1 MEPHPIETSARII
14 LLDIEG
20 TTSSVRFVYDEMFP
34 FVRRELAEF
43 LDHNAGKEAVVAA
56 AKQIALDGGK
66 SSLKELVGSDDLST
80 EAAQQKLT
88 TEVIRQMD
96 ADLKATG
103 LKDLQGQVWEAG
115 FRSGDLRAH
124 VYDEVPGCMRQWK
137 EAGKE
142 LRIYSSGSIQAQ
154 KLFFG
159 HTVAGNL
166 LPLLSGHYDTT
177 IGSKREAGSY
187 TKIVEDLGCRANEVI
202 FLSDIV
208 AELDAAKQAGLQTV
222 LVLRPGNAQ
231 QENPQQH
238 PSLQS
243 FAELAIGKPS
253 NS

>member
-1 MEPHPIETSARII
+1 MIEFNGRVI

-43 LDHNAGKEAVVAA
+43 LDHNHERVSVVAA
-56 AKQIALDGGK
+56 ARQIALDGGK
-66 SSLKELVGSDDLST
+66 TLLELAGSDDLST
-80 EAAQQKLT
+80 DAAQQKVVA
-88 TEVIRQMD
+88 EVLRQMD

-115 FRSGDLRAH
+115 FKSGDLLAH
-124 VYDEVPGCMRQWK
+124 VYDEVPGCLKQWK

-177 IGSKREAGSY
+177 IGSKREATSY
-187 TKIVEDLGCRANEVI
+187 ANIVAELDSPASEVL

-208 AELDAAKQAGLQTV
+208 AELDAAKQAGLQTGV
-222 LVLRPGNAQ
+222 VLRHGNAA

-238 PSLQS
+238 PTLHS
-243 FAELAIGKPS
+243 FDEVMIGKPS